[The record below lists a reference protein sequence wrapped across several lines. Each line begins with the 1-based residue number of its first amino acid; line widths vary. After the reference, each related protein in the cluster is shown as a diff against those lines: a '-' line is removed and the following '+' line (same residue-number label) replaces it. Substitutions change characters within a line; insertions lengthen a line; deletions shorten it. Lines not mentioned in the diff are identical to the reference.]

1 MMTKF
6 SRWML
11 YISSYSL
18 LYVLLI
24 FKIFGFRPMENMTL
38 FKSWEFRYHE
48 NRMLIFALFFLLLI
62 SVTWIA
68 SLGKWKN
75 NTRYKRKIEKNI
87 SFEMIGFILPYLVS
101 MGTITID
108 DYGIISN
115 VIIFLVIGIAFVYS
129 EKIYLSPVFLFL
141 GFKLYSNGSDHIL
154 SKSSMESINL
164 AIEENS
170 NGVEVRELARNTYII
185 Y

>member
-1 MMTKF
+1 
-6 SRWML
+6 
-11 YISSYSL
+11 
-18 LYVLLI
+18 
-24 FKIFGFRPMENMTL
+24 
-38 FKSWEFRYHE
+38 
-48 NRMLIFALFFLLLI
+48 
-62 SVTWIA
+62 
-68 SLGKWKN
+68 
-75 NTRYKRKIEKNI
+75 
-87 SFEMIGFILPYLVS
+87 